1 MNKHRNAE
9 MPDSENPEWSDADFK
24 RAVTL
29 DDLPEP
35 LQKSLRG
42 RPKAMETKER
52 ITIRLSAEVLEAF
65 RGTGAGWQTRID
77 AVLKDWVIAHKG
89 SGGAKA

>member
-1 MNKHRNAE
+1 

-52 ITIRLSAEVLEAF
+52 I
-65 RGTGAGWQTRID
+65 
-77 AVLKDWVIAHKG
+77 
-89 SGGAKA
+89 SGGAEA